1 MRRPVPRGLK
11 RGGFLA
17 FLAGAPVPAS
27 AQWAQPP
34 VIRRDIVADL
44 PHDTAAF
51 TQGLVWVEGHL
62 YESVGLY
69 GKSELREVNARNG
82 AVLRARPLPPDVF
95 AEGLAHFRGELV
107 QLTWKEGVAF
117 RYPLKRWDRPGR
129 FAYGG
134 EGWGLTSLGQSLCM
148 SNGSDTLYHRNAAFK
163 ITRKVPVRLAGKPLS
178 RLNELEA
185 VGGKVVAN
193 VWYSD
198 SLFIIDPRD
207 GKVVAIVDGTALAAR
222 SRRRSKDQV
231 LNGIAYDSRKKV
243 FLLTGKNWPVLF
255 KVRIPFAF

>member
-1 MRRPVPRGLK
+1 
-11 RGGFLA
+11 
-17 FLAGAPVPAS
+17 
-27 AQWAQPP
+27 
-34 VIRRDIVADL
+34 
-44 PHDTAAF
+44 
-51 TQGLVWVEGHL
+51 
-62 YESVGLY
+62 
-69 GKSELREVNARNG
+69 
-82 AVLRARPLPPDVF
+82 
-95 AEGLAHFRGELV
+95 
-107 QLTWKEGVAF
+107 
-117 RYPLKRWDRPGR
+117 
-129 FAYGG
+129 
-134 EGWGLTSLGQSLCM
+134 M